1 MLLTKNWARGVLSRL
16 GLYTPPPPSAG
27 VALPGATMLART
39 PESGFR
45 TMRDRG
51 SSTRLTLVLAAVL
64 GAAPAAAQTVSI
76 TSTPANGTHYLTGEA
91 ITTRLSGFGAV
102 HGTASGDF
110 RSTTMDIEIG
120 GTTRQA
126 SVTSGCCSGFTT
138 ADFSYTVRAD
148 DYDADGISIPAN
160 SISGPAWRG
169 LLRGSTVARNHA
181 ALANQDAHKVA
192 GGGTPRLVPVATPRI
207 ETVAGASVGYSGDG
221 GPASAAGLYE
231 PNFIAIDA
239 DGDLYM
245 AEVGN
250 DAIRKVDISTGVIT
264 TVAGGRGR
272 GYSGD
277 GGPATNAQ
285 LRESWGVA
293 VDAEKNLYIT
303 DNNHRIRKVDG
314 DTGIITTVAGTG
326 AAGYSGDG
334 GQATA
339 AQLNGPYGITTDRSG
354 NVYWTEYSNFVV
366 RKLDVETGTIST
378 FAGTGSAGF
387 SGDGGPA
394 TAAQLRSPWGL
405 AFDASGNL
413 YIADATGT
421 QRVRKVDAVTGIIT
435 TVAGNGDAGYSGDG
449 GLGTAARIG
458 SVDGLVTD
466 TFGNLYIT
474 QFDEHVV
481 RKLDAR
487 TGIITTIAGTGTE
500 SFGGDGGPATAALFQ
515 HPAGLAFGRGLTD
528 LYIADRRNS
537 RIRKVGLYVWEYDPP
552 VLDDDTPNFPPR
564 ALGIADVALD
574 VGQTVEVD
582 LDAAFSDSG
591 ALRYAASANGDAVEA
606 WMSGGALRLRGVRPG
621 QATVT
626 ATATDPQGLS
636 ASTTFAVRVG
646 TMLSLRG
653 NPAAPEGGGAV
664 LWAELS
670 QPLETDVEV
679 RWRLAADGDLG
690 TADADAADFAADSGT
705 ATIAAG
711 ETRAR
716 IALEVLDDD
725 DIEPAREHF
734 AVELEEPE
742 DRNVG
747 LSARARRAPG
757 VVQEGVCDRTPEVR
771 AELSRGW
778 RGCHWPRPSD
788 LADRATLD
796 LRGRGVSALRSDD
809 LLGLS
814 GLQTLDLGGNELL
827 ELPAGLFA
835 GVSGL
840 LELRLSGNPGAPFAL
855 APELRRTDAA
865 PWADGPAT
873 VEAHL
878 PLGAPFAMRL
888 ALTAAGGE
896 ASAEELAL
904 AAGAVASG
912 TTSVSG
918 DGPVRVASAAPA
930 IPNARCGDEPCFNG
944 LASEGSVLTLFAA
957 PPRIAVEV
965 PPADLLGAGDVRI
978 DLSAHFAA
986 GGGGPL
992 TYSATVDDP
1001 RLASASVDGSVLT
1014 VAANEDGEEGAATVT
1029 VVATDETGRTA
1040 ALRFQVE
1047 VSAPA
1052 RHWRGWRSTIPTP
1065 AAQP

>member
-1 MLLTKNWARGVLSRL
+1 M
-16 GLYTPPPPSAG
+16 
-27 VALPGATMLART
+27 ALPGVTTLART
-39 PESGFR
+39 PEIRPSHDAR
-45 TMRDRG
+45 KG
-51 SSTRLTLVLAAVL
+51 SSTRLTLILAAVL
-64 GAAPAAAQTVSI
+64 GASSVAAQTVSI
-76 TSTPANGTHYLTGEA
+76 TSTPANGSHYLTGEA

-120 GTTRQA
+120 DTTRQA
-126 SVTSGCCSGFTT
+126 SVTSSCCSGFTT

-160 SISGPAWRG
+160 SISGPAWAG
-169 LLRGSTVARNHA
+169 LFGSAVARNHA
-181 ALANQDAHKVA
+181 ALTDQDAHKVA
-192 GGGTPRLVPVATPRI
+192 GGANGRLVPVATPRI
-207 ETVAGASVGYSGDG
+207 ETVAGNGERGFGGDG
-221 GPASAAGLYE
+221 GPATAAQLWE
-231 PNFIAIDA
+231 PNFIATDTE
-239 DGDLYM
+239 GDIYVALLS
-245 AEVGN
+245 N
-250 DAIRKVDISTGVIT
+250 AIRKVDISAGVIT
-264 TVAGGRGR
+264 KVAGTFL

-277 GGPATNAQ
+277 GGPATAAQ
-285 LRESWGVA
+285 LNAPYGVA
-293 VDAEKNLYIT
+293 VDFQNNFYIT
-303 DNNHRIRKVDG
+303 DTSNRRIRRVDG

-334 GQATA
+334 GAATA

-378 FAGTGSAGF
+378 FAGTGSSGF

-394 TAAQLRSPWGL
+394 TAAQFRAPWGL
-405 AFDASGNL
+405 VFDAAGNL

-421 QRVRKVDAVTGIIT
+421 YRVRKVDADTGIIT
-435 TVAGNGDAGYSGDG
+435 TVAGNGSNGYSGDG
-449 GLGTAARIG
+449 GPATAAQVG
-458 SVDGLVTD
+458 SPDGLAVD
-466 TFGNLYIT
+466 VFGNLYIS
-474 QFDEHVV
+474 QFDQHVV

-487 TGIITTIAGTGTE
+487 TGIITTVAGTGVG
-500 SFGGDGGPATAALFQ
+500 SYGGDGGPATAALFRN
-515 HPAGLAFGRGLTD
+515 PAGLAFGRGHTD
-528 LYIADRRNS
+528 LYISDRRNS

-574 VGQTVEVD
+574 VGQTVEVN
-582 LDAAFSDSG
+582 LDAAFSDNG
-591 ALRYAASANGDAVEA
+591 ALRYTASVNGDAVQA
-606 WMSGGALRLRGVRPG
+606 WVSGGAMRLRGVRPG

-653 NPAAPEGGGAV
+653 NPAAPEDGEAV

-670 QPLETDVEV
+670 QPLGTDVEV
-679 RWRLAADGDLG
+679 RWRLAADGDPG

-716 IALEVLDDD
+716 VALEVLDDD

-747 LSARARRAPG
+747 LSARARRALG

-778 RGCHWPRPSD
+778 RGCHWPRPAD
-788 LADRATLD
+788 LSDRATLD

-835 GVSGL
+835 GISGL
-840 LELRLSGNPGAPFAL
+840 LELRLSGNPGAPFVL
-855 APELRRTDAA
+855 APELRRTDAE
-865 PWADGPAT
+865 PWTDGPAT

-896 ASAEELAL
+896 ALADELAL
-904 AAGAVASG
+904 AAGAVESATVSI
-912 TTSVSG
+912 SG
-918 DGPVRVASAAPA
+918 DGPVRVLLAAPA
-930 IPNARCGDEPCFNG
+930 IPNARCGDEPCFDG
-944 LASEGSVLTLFAA
+944 LAAEGSTLTLFAA

-965 PPADLLGAGDVRI
+965 PPADLLGAGDARI

-992 TYSATVDDP
+992 TYSATVDEP
-1001 RLASASVDGSVLT
+1001 RLATVSVEGSVLT
-1014 VAANEDGEEGAATVT
+1014 VTANEDGEEGTATVM
-1029 VVATDETGRTA
+1029 VVATDETGRTV

-1065 AAQP
+1065 ARP